1 LSSVVENSGIRIRPG
16 SGLLNFSTD
25 KYFDIGSSSVCRWD
39 IKRSDEEVLMKK
51 MFLFMVTI
59 LGGAIAGVVIGLI
72 AGIFLPAEKRARLSQ
87 PFAARCGRMLERIPD
102 G

>member
-1 LSSVVENSGIRIRPG
+1 M
-16 SGLLNFSTD
+16 D
-25 KYFDIGSSSVCRWD
+25 KYFDIGGSSVCRWD

-59 LGGAIAGVVIGLI
+59 LSGAIAGVVIGVI
-72 AGIFLPAEKRARLSQ
+72 AGIFLPAEKRARLSE